1 MNKLKDV
8 IKDILYVSKLT
19 GIKNKKIIIASS
31 IILSQLTAVTDL
43 ALIAVFAAV
52 IAKQYTN
59 IEAVNTILGVFIEFK
74 IFIVFLVII
83 RYVLNYSQFVILKKI
98 ELVVLVNLRSFM
110 FSKVLEQRNHSNSD
124 SYYYINTLCA
134 HIAFFYS
141 SFAGLLNFFLQG
153 FAYTIY
159 LIFADVQL
167 ITFFIIGLAILAYP
181 IVKLIKASKDY
192 MHKVFVIGKD
202 AHNDMVNVIE
212 NLSLIKILRMEDYQT
227 NKFKNVLD
235 DIRKVIFRNE
245 QVSFLNKQ
253 LPNIFTL
260 TIFSVI
266 INIPRFATK
275 LTLDILGVTIR
286 LFQSVSNVSDSLNK
300 IANSQVHIKEFV
312 QIEKGMK
319 LKNENYFILDQSS
332 GINLKNISFKYIN
345 SETYI
350 FKNLNL
356 NIEKNTHNIVVG
368 SNGSGKS
375 TLLGLIGNV
384 LRPEKG
390 TLTSYSEKFGYI
402 GATPFIFAT
411 SLRDNLIYGNKNQI
425 SDKDMTNMLKKFEV
439 FDEKESYDLNR
450 IIDNVSLS
458 SGQMQ
463 KIAFI
468 RALLSNPEILL
479 LDECIANLDDFSK
492 ELVLD
497 IISNQKITVINSTH
511 DPEKYSNID
520 SVYKLEVNNEIRT
533 ITQIR

>member
-1 MNKLKDV
+1 
-8 IKDILYVSKLT
+8 
-19 GIKNKKIIIASS
+19 
-31 IILSQLTAVTDL
+31 
-43 ALIAVFAAV
+43 
-52 IAKQYTN
+52 
-59 IEAVNTILGVFIEFK
+59 
-74 IFIVFLVII
+74 
-83 RYVLNYSQFVILKKI
+83 
-98 ELVVLVNLRSFM
+98 
-110 FSKVLEQRNHSNSD
+110 
-124 SYYYINTLCA
+124 
-134 HIAFFYS
+134 
-141 SFAGLLNFFLQG
+141 
-153 FAYTIY
+153 
-159 LIFADVQL
+159 
-167 ITFFIIGLAILAYP
+167 
-181 IVKLIKASKDY
+181 
-192 MHKVFVIGKD
+192 
-202 AHNDMVNVIE
+202 
-212 NLSLIKILRMEDYQT
+212 
-227 NKFKNVLD
+227 
-235 DIRKVIFRNE
+235 
-245 QVSFLNKQ
+245 
-253 LPNIFTL
+253 
-260 TIFSVI
+260 
-266 INIPRFATK
+266 
-275 LTLDILGVTIR
+275 
-286 LFQSVSNVSDSLNK
+286 
-300 IANSQVHIKEFV
+300 
-312 QIEKGMK
+312 MK

>member
-19 GIKNKKIIIASS
+19 VKNKKIIITTS
-31 IILSQLTAVTDL
+31 IALSQLTAATDL

-52 IAKQYTN
+52 IAKQFTN
-59 IEAVNTILGVFIEFK
+59 IEFVNTILNYFIEYKVFI
-74 IFIVFLVII
+74 IFLVVF
-83 RYVLNYSQFVILKKI
+83 RYILNYFQFAILKKI
-98 ELVVLVNLRSFM
+98 ELEVLVNLRSYM
-110 FSKVLEQRNHSNSD
+110 FKKVLEQRNHSNSD
-124 SYYYINTLCA
+124 SYYFINTLCA

-141 SFAGLLNFFLQG
+141 GFASFLNYFLQG
-153 FAYTIY
+153 LAYAIY
-159 LIFADVQL
+159 LLFADIQL
-167 ITFFIIGLAILAYP
+167 ISFFGIGVIVLAYP
-181 IVKLIKASKDY
+181 ITKLIKTSKEY
-192 MHKVFVIGKD
+192 MHKSFLIGKD
-202 AHNDMVNVIE
+202 AHNEMVNVIE
-212 NLSLIKILRMEDYQT
+212 NLSLIKILRMESYQI
-227 NKFKNVLD
+227 NKFRDVLIHIKN
-235 DIRKVIFRNE
+235 IIFKNE

-260 TIFSVI
+260 LIFSII
-266 INIPRFATK
+266 INIPQLVGR

-286 LFQSVSNVSDSLNK
+286 LFQSVSNVSDSINK

-319 LKNENYFILDQSS
+319 LKNENYFKVDKNS
-332 GINLKNISFKYIN
+332 GINLENISFKYIN

-356 NIEKNTHNIVVG
+356 NIDRNTHNIIIG

-402 GATPFIFAT
+402 GASPFIFAT
-411 SLRDNLIYGNKNQI
+411 TLKENLIYGNKNEI
-425 SDKDMTNMLKKFEV
+425 SDRKIIEMMKKFEV
-439 FDEKESYDLNR
+439 FKEKDGYDLNR
-450 IIDNVSLS
+450 KIDSASLS

-479 LDECIANLDDFSK
+479 LDESISNLDDFSK

-511 DPEKYSNID
+511 DPEKYNNID
-520 SVYKLEVNNEIRT
+520 SVFKLDVKDEIRT
-533 ITQIR
+533 INRIN